1 MSRRWM
7 ALPILVAFTM
17 SACVSVPKGPS
28 VTVLPG
34 GGKSFEQFQAD
45 DGTCRQFAS
54 AQAGAEPSNEAIK
67 QTGVG
72 AVIGTLL
79 GAAVGA
85 AFGSASG
92 HAGSGAA
99 IGAGVGVVGGSA
111 VGASAG
117 VASASELQHRYDTA
131 YQQCMYTKGHQI
143 PVRGVTGGYSSGATH
158 APAPPPPPAAAPMPP
173 PPPPPSAGQM
183 PPPPPPP
190 GQPPGPPPR

>member
-7 ALPILVAFTM
+7 ALPIAVAFTM

-28 VTVLPG
+28 ITVLPG

-54 AQAGAEPSNEAIK
+54 GQAGAEPSNAAMK

-79 GAAVGA
+79 GAAAGA
-85 AFGSASG
+85 ALGSASG

-99 IGAGVGVVGGSA
+99 VGAGLGVVGGTA
-111 VGASAG
+111 VGASYG
-117 VASASELQHRYDTA
+117 VSSASELQHRYDTA
-131 YQQCMYTKGHQI
+131 YQQCMYTKGHEI
-143 PVRGVTGGYSSGATH
+143 PVRGAANGYTRGTSYAP
-158 APAPPPPPAAAPMPP
+158 PAPPPPATAPAPP
-173 PPPPPSAGQM
+173 PPPPPSAGQI
-183 PPPPPPP
+183 PPPPP